1 MLLNVSVDNPATQ
14 TQQETVST
22 SQNYAI
28 EVPAGFA
35 VEVVDSNGTITIRFN
50 KASKDASDDS
60 TFEIERMIE
69 FGAHSRE
76 FIDYAFDCHEEW
88 VIRNNLPKLLK
99 NGLGRYSFLNLEKE
113 AAKGKTPVEVE
124 SILDWYVKHL
134 EYLKKDDDIY
144 IADSLIRLLIEMGF
158 DADLEGN
165 WALRLYMSANEK
177 ELLDPRS
184 CAEGYF
190 LYRHRDDEDAHYSLI
205 EKELWCLEEVD
216 SIFDA
221 YFSFPVDDEDEEE
234 Y

>member
-1 MLLNVSVDNPATQ
+1 MLLNVLVNNNPATQ

-35 VEVVDSNGTITIRFN
+35 VEVVDNNGTITIRLN
-50 KASKDASDDS
+50 EAKDASDDS

-76 FIDYAFDCHEEW
+76 FIDYAFDCHKEW

-99 NGLGRYSFLNLEKE
+99 NGLSCYSFLNLEKE
-113 AAKGKTPVEVE
+113 AAKGKTSAEVE
-124 SILDWYVKHL
+124 SILDWYVEHL
-134 EYLKKDDDIY
+134 EYLNKDDDAY
-144 IADSLIRLLIEMGF
+144 IADSLIRLLIEISL

-165 WALRLYMSANEK
+165 WALRLYMAAHEK
-177 ELLDPRS
+177 ELLDPWS

-205 EKELWCLEEVD
+205 EKESWCLEEVD

-221 YFSFPVDDEDEEE
+221 YFSFPDDEDEEE
-234 Y
+234 C